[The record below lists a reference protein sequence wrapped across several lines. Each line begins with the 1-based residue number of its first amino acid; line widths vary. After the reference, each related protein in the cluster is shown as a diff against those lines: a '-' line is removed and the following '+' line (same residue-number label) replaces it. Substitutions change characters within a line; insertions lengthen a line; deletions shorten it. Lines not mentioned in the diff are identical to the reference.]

1 LLLHSFPT
9 RRSSDLYWCWSP
21 WRTNRCARNARR
33 PPMRRPPH
41 NPGVLPDGIDQRR
54 GGRHPG
60 RIRRVADPAAAHLP
74 GHHGADAGVL
84 CRQPVHLRHG
94 APDGRAAAHH
104 RRRGGAR
111 SGRDGRSAAAGPGVD
126 RHRDRLRHH
135 RAVPGRAAR
144 LAGAH
149 RDRPCRRQGVRILI
163 DWLQHAPIYPIAVPL
178 VAGAAMLL
186 LSDSQRGVRAGIAV
200 ASCLAQLA
208 AAIALLALA
217 AGAGGHWPNG
227 VGVYLPGDWPAPFG
241 IVLVVDRLAAIMLG
255 LTAVLG
261 LASLIY
267 SLARWDR
274 LGVHFHSLFQFLLM
288 GLNGAFLTGDL
299 FNLFVFFEV
308 LLAASYG
315 LLLHGS
321 GVARVSAGL
330 QYIAV
335 NLVASFLLLIS
346 IALIYGVTGTLNLAD
361 LAVRAGT
368 LAGSERLL
376 FEAGAAVLGVAF
388 LVKAG
393 AWPLNFWLVRGYG
406 SASAPV
412 AAVFSIM
419 TKVGIYAL
427 LRIGSLLL
435 PTGAPAAF
443 SLDWMF
449 AAGLATLVFGA
460 IGLLAT
466 QQLEQLVGYCVIV
479 SAGTLLTA
487 LGMPGVTLT
496 GPALFYLLS
505 SVLATGAFFMLV
517 ELVERT
523 RTFGANVLAVTM
535 DMFDLDD
542 PETPN
547 RSDDV
552 VGVAIPAAMA
562 FLGLAFVSCALLVTG
577 LPPLSG

>member
-1 LLLHSFPT
+1 
-9 RRSSDLYWCWSP
+9 
-21 WRTNRCARNARR
+21 
-33 PPMRRPPH
+33 M
-41 NPGVLPDGIDQRR
+41 
-54 GGRHPG
+54 
-60 RIRRVADPAAAHLP
+60 
-74 GHHGADAGVL
+74 
-84 CRQPVHLRHG
+84 
-94 APDGRAAAHH
+94 
-104 RRRGGAR
+104 
-111 SGRDGRSAAAGPGVD
+111 
-126 RHRDRLRHH
+126 
-135 RAVPGRAAR
+135 
-144 LAGAH
+144 
-149 RDRPCRRQGVRILI
+149 I

-178 VAGAAMLL
+178 IAGAAMLL
-186 LSDSQRGVRAGIAV
+186 LADTRRGLRAGIAM
-200 ASCLAQLA
+200 ASGLAQLA
-208 AAIALLALA
+208 AAVALLALA
-217 AGAGGHWPNG
+217 AGAGGHWPTG

-241 IVLVVDRLAAIMLG
+241 IVLVVDRLSAIMLA
-255 LTAVLG
+255 LNAVLG
-261 LASLIY
+261 LAALIY
-267 SLARWDR
+267 ALARWDR
-274 LGVHFHSLFQFLLM
+274 LGVHFHPLFQFLLM

-321 GVARVSAGL
+321 GVARVGAGL
-330 QYIAV
+330 HYIVV

-368 LAGSERLL
+368 LDGSERLL
-376 FEAGAAVLGVAF
+376 FEAGAAVLGIAF

-466 QQLEQLVGYCVIV
+466 QQLEQMVGYCVII

-505 SVLATGAFFMLV
+505 SVLTTGAFFMLV

-542 PETPN
+542 PEAPN

-577 LPPLSG
+577 LPPLSGFVAKFSLLSAAVSAANASVQPADAWILVAAVLVSGLAGIVAFGRAGIRIFWSADERSTPRLHLSEAGPVAVLILLCVGLAAGAGPVSAYLDEAARVLDQPALYIDAVLSAGTVRNLEAP

>member
-1 LLLHSFPT
+1 
-9 RRSSDLYWCWSP
+9 
-21 WRTNRCARNARR
+21 
-33 PPMRRPPH
+33 
-41 NPGVLPDGIDQRR
+41 
-54 GGRHPG
+54 
-60 RIRRVADPAAAHLP
+60 
-74 GHHGADAGVL
+74 
-84 CRQPVHLRHG
+84 
-94 APDGRAAAHH
+94 
-104 RRRGGAR
+104 
-111 SGRDGRSAAAGPGVD
+111 
-126 RHRDRLRHH
+126 
-135 RAVPGRAAR
+135 
-144 LAGAH
+144 
-149 RDRPCRRQGVRILI
+149 LI
-163 DWLQHAPIYPIAVPL
+163 DWLQHAPMYPIAVPL
-178 VAGAAMLL
+178 IAGAAMLL
-186 LSDSQRGVRAGIAV
+186 LADTRRRVRAGIALI
-200 ASCLAQLA
+200 ASLAQLA
-208 AAIALLALA
+208 AAITLLALA
-217 AGAGGHWPNG
+217 AGTGGVWQNG
-227 VGVYLPGDWPAPFG
+227 IGVYMPGDWPAPFG
-241 IVLVVDRLAAIMLG
+241 IVLVVDRLSAIMLT

-274 LGVHFHSLFQFLLM
+274 MGVHFHSLFQFLLM

-315 LLLHGS
+315 LILHGS

-330 QYIAV
+330 HYIAI

-368 LAGSERLL
+368 LGGSDRLL
-376 FEAGAAVLGVAF
+376 FEAGAAVLGIAF

-393 AWPLNFWLVRGYG
+393 AWPLNFWLVRGYS

-412 AAVFSIM
+412 GAIFSIM

-443 SLDWMF
+443 SLEWMF

-460 IGLLAT
+460 IGLVAT
-466 QQLEQLVGYCVIV
+466 QRLDQLVSYCVIV

-487 LGMPGVTLT
+487 LGMPGVRLT

-505 SVLATGAFFMLV
+505 SVLTTGAFFMLV

-523 RTFGANVLAVTM
+523 QTFGANVLAVTL
-535 DMFDLDD
+535 DLFDLDD
-542 PETPN
+542 PEAPN

-577 LPPLSG
+577 LPPLSGFVAKFSLLSAAVAEANASPQPADAWILVASVLTAGLAGIIGLGRAGIRIFWGSEERTTPRLRVFEAGPVAALILLCVALAAGAGPVSAYLDAAARSLDQPALYIDAVLSANATRTGGH